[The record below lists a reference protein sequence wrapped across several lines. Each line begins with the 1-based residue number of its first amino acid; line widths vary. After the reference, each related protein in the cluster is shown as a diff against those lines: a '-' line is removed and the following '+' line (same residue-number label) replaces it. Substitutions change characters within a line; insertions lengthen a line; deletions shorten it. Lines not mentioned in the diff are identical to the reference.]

1 MARGFQITIALQ
13 DGQDRETSHTVT
25 LAASITTIAAAQ
37 TALDAYLADFV
48 LASGLGVMAASMV
61 VPLTVTPTTAQVSSN
76 KDEGAK
82 MTILTTDSK
91 RWSFR
96 IPAPIKDG
104 SGVFTY
110 IVSGEV
116 DTADSAIV
124 GLFANFLSAGAFR
137 FGDVA
142 QQIMAASGG
151 IVSGV
156 LEEA

>member
-1 MARGFQITIALQ
+1 MARGFQVTIGLL
-13 DGQDRETSHTVT
+13 DGQNRETSHTVT
-25 LAASITTIAAAQ
+25 LAASVTTIAASQ
-37 TALDAYLADFV
+37 TALDAYLADFA
-48 LASGLGVMAASMV
+48 LASGLGIQSASMV
-61 VPLTVTPTTAQVSSN
+61 VPLTVTPTTPQASSN

-96 IPAPIKDG
+96 IPSPIKDG
-104 SGVFTY
+104 SGIFTY
-110 IVSGEV
+110 ITEGEV
-116 DTADSAIV
+116 DTGDAAIT
-124 GLFANFLSAGAFR
+124 GLFANFLAAGAFR

-142 QQIMAASGG
+142 QQVMAASGG